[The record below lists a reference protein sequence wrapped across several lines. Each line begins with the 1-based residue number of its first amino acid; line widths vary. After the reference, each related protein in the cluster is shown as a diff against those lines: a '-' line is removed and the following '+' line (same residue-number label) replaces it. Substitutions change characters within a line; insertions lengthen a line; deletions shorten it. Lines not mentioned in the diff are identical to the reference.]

1 MFDNFIAEAT
11 TVFVVTGIGLFLSQ
25 NKNPVMKLAGGL
37 FCLFA
42 LVVAL
47 ESPSLLRSLAVA
59 AVGYLA
65 FLVAKNIAKKRKKA
79 RKCSDCEH
87 DAHARGRCRNRYCD
101 C

>member
-1 MFDNFIAEAT
+1 MFENFLGEAT
-11 TVFVVTGIGLFLSQ
+11 TVFAVAGIGLFLLQ

-47 ESPSLLRSLAVA
+47 ESPSPLAALAVP

-65 FLVAKNIAKKRKKA
+65 FMVAKNIAKKRKKA
-79 RKCSDCEH
+79 HKCPDCEH
-87 DAHARGRCRNRYCD
+87 DAHTRGRCRNRYCD